1 MSNKRNADEFERK
14 KRKTS
19 VRIQGKSGKNGFDFH
34 QTVA

>member
-14 KRKTS
+14 RWTS

-34 QTVA
+34 QTVV

>member
-1 MSNKRNADEFERK
+1 MNWREKRW
-14 KRKTS
+14 TS

>member
-14 KRKTS
+14 NDTS

-34 QTVA
+34 